1 MSYDAVLTEAEFA
14 KFTPN
19 AEVVRYLELTRKRLG
34 LQKSSMN
41 VLDWGSG
48 RGEYVTWLRAAGYNA
63 FGAEIRQAAAERGK
77 DLIHRRGHD
86 YDRVIRPIAPDC
98 RTDLPAGF
106 FHFVFT
112 HYVLR
117 ARGGHRCGDAG
128 NRAPDGAGRVR
139 LSCLSRQAAAR

>member
-19 AEVVRYLELTRKRLG
+19 AEVVRYLELTRQRLG
-34 LQKSSMN
+34 LQKSGMN

-77 DLIHRRGHD
+77 DLIHWRGHD

-98 RTDLPAGF
+98 RTDLLVLKPHEWCAPA
-106 FHFVFT
+106 
-112 HYVLR
+112 
-117 ARGGHRCGDAG
+117 
-128 NRAPDGAGRVR
+128 
-139 LSCLSRQAAAR
+139 